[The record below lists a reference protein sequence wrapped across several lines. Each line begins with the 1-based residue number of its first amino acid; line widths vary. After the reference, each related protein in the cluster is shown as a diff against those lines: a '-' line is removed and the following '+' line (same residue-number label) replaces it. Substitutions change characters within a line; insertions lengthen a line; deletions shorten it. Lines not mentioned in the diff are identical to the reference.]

1 MHIIHLPTL
10 AVSGRAANGNFDMEP
25 ALAVWETI
33 RCERV
38 THPSSRR
45 VITFEVCVELE
56 ILEDRAPQPNIN
68 AGAST
73 PKTVIR
79 KGILRSESRQIG
91 WSASPMQPR
100 RFAGAEQCMGIEY
113 DVGVRLAIAAS
124 LHNNARCRSHRF
136 RLGVSSPQC

>member
-1 MHIIHLPTL
+1 
-10 AVSGRAANGNFDMEP
+10 MEP

-56 ILEDRAPQPNIN
+56 ILEDRRPQPN
-68 AGAST
+68 GAST

-79 KGILRSESRQIG
+79 KGILRNESRQIG

-100 RFAGAEQCMGIEY
+100 RYAEQCMGIEY

-136 RLGVSSPQC
+136 RLGVSSPEC